1 MQGTGDRLIPIRDA
15 LCYAEMASLVFV
27 VNDSFVQSL
36 YLLGAGLA
44 RNEAESRL
52 FTLAAQDKARHLAYG
67 VEHTRFLLEH
77 QPERRDEI
85 RRYLSKGEEYLVKD
99 HAQDAP
105 NREALAILLGGGVE
119 HIGVGFQKLEDF
131 RRRQVQ
137 TYLGRVQAA
146 GIEDHGK
153 SLWPDLAAYLEPAA
167 VEA

>member
-1 MQGTGDRLIPIRDA
+1 M
-15 LCYAEMASLVFV
+15 
-27 VNDSFVQSL
+27 
-36 YLLGAGLA
+36 
-44 RNEAESRL
+44 
-52 FTLAAQDKARHLAYG
+52 AAQDKARHLAYG

-167 VEA
+167 VGA